1 MNVDGHLQ
9 KQLVHIPNVTI
20 FMSSQPLKKVQE
32 NPSHNSNGTGT
43 GAAETLWS
51 TCLDVLKKK
60 LNNQEFKTWF
70 APITPLQF
78 SDNELTIEVPSQFFY
93 EWIEENYSAQ
103 LKQVLKEILGS
114 EGKLMYS
121 IVMDKSQSYPVT
133 IELPHQNI
141 TKAESLENGSSA
153 KANVSSDRDFLE
165 RYRTKFESHLNPK
178 YTFDTLI
185 RGDCNSLAFAAS
197 KSVSQN
203 PGQNA
208 FNPLVIYGGVG
219 LGKTHMTQ
227 AIGNH
232 VRENSISEYVLYVS
246 SEKFAVDFVNAIQ
259 NGNIQEFSAFYRK
272 VDVLIIDDIQF
283 FAGKEKTQEEI
294 FHIFNTLH
302 QANKQ
307 IILSSDRPI
316 KEIRG
321 IEDRLISRFN
331 WGLSA
336 DIQPPDYETR
346 KAIIQSKLEQ
356 NGVTFDAN
364 VIEFI
369 ATNVTQNVRDLEGC
383 IVKLLA
389 AHSLFNRE
397 IDLVFT
403 KATLKDIIRTPSRQL
418 SLETIE
424 KAICSYFSITPN
436 DLKGKSKKKEIAAGR
451 QIAMYLSKE
460 LTDSSLKTIG
470 LHFGGRD
477 HSTVIHGYNAVYKKV
492 ESSTEMRSHV
502 EELKKR
508 IEIMSI

>member
-1 MNVDGHLQ
+1 MPLQ
-9 KQLVHIPNVTI
+9 HSKELTAEQTTDTTI
-20 FMSSQPLKKVQE
+20 AKGSAKKV
-32 NPSHNSNGTGT
+32 
-43 GAAETLWS
+43 WS
-51 TCLDVLKKK
+51 ACLEVLRHK
-60 LNNQEFKTWF
+60 LNNQAFKTWF
-70 APITPLQF
+70 TPITPLLF

-93 EWIEENYSAQ
+93 EWIEENYSNQ
-103 LKQVLKEILGS
+103 LKQALKETLGA

-121 IVMDKSQSYPVT
+121 IVIDKSQSHPVT

-141 TKAESLENGSSA
+141 PKTDAGDEIC
-153 KANVSSDRDFLE
+153 SDGHTLSDKEFVTRH
-165 RYRTKFESHLNPK
+165 RTKFESHLNPK

-219 LGKTHMTQ
+219 LGKTHMMQ
-227 AIGNH
+227 AVGNH
-232 VRENSISEYVLYVS
+232 VRETHRSEYVLYVS
-246 SEKFAVDFVNAIQ
+246 SEKFAIDFVNAIQ
-259 NGNIQEFSAFYRK
+259 NGKIQQFSSFYRK
-272 VDVLIIDDIQF
+272 MDVLIIDDIQF

-302 QANKQ
+302 QSNKQ

-321 IEDRLISRFN
+321 IEERLISRFN

-346 KAIIQSKLEQ
+346 KAIIQSKLEHS
-356 NGVTFDAN
+356 GVTLDES
-364 VIEFI
+364 VVEFI
-369 ATNVTQNVRDLEGC
+369 ATNVTQNVREIEGC

-389 AHSLFNRE
+389 SHSLFNQE
-397 IDLVFT
+397 IDLQFT
-403 KATLKDIIRTPSRQL
+403 KMTLKDIIRIQSKTL

-424 KAICSYFSITPN
+424 KAICTYFSITPN

-451 QIAMYLSKE
+451 QVAMYLSKE
-460 LTDSSLKTIG
+460 LTGSSLKTIG

-477 HSTVIHGYNAVYKKV
+477 HSTVIHGHNTIKNKV
-492 ESSTEMRSHV
+492 ENSAETRGQI

-508 IEIMSI
+508 IDIMSM

>member
-1 MNVDGHLQ
+1 
-9 KQLVHIPNVTI
+9 
-20 FMSSQPLKKVQE
+20 MSPQSLNGADDQPY
-32 NPSHNSNGTGT
+32 SNGKNNNN
-43 GAAETLWS
+43 GADRIWAA
-51 TCLDVLKKK
+51 CLNVLREK
-60 LNNQEFKTWF
+60 LNMQEFNTWF
-70 APITPLQF
+70 APIAPLDLT
-78 SDNELTIEVPSQFFY
+78 DNELTIEVPSQFFY
-93 EWIEENYSAQ
+93 EWIEENYSGQ
-103 LKQVLKEILGS
+103 LKQVLGDILGS

-121 IVMDKSQSYPVT
+121 IVMDKSHNQPVT

-141 TKAESLENGSSA
+141 NPASHDSDCPPKNGITVE
-153 KANVSSDRDFLE
+153 KDMLE

-197 KSVSQN
+197 KSVSQK
-203 PGQNA
+203 PGQSA

-232 VRENSISEYVLYVS
+232 VRENNMSQCVLYVS

-259 NGNIQEFSAFYRK
+259 NGNIGEFSSFYRK

-336 DIQPPDYETR
+336 DIHPPDYETR
-346 KAIIQSKLEQ
+346 KAIINSKLKQ
-356 NGVTFDAN
+356 SGLDFDSN

-369 ATNVTQNVRDLEGC
+369 ATNVTDNVREIEGC

-389 AHSLFNRE
+389 AHSLDNRD
-397 IDLVFT
+397 IDLAFT
-403 KATLKDIIRTPSRQL
+403 KSTLKDIIRTASRQL
-418 SLETIE
+418 TLETIE
-424 KAICSYFSITPN
+424 KAVCSYFSITPN
-436 DLKGKSKKKEIAAGR
+436 DLKGKSKKKEIAIGR
-451 QIAMYLSKE
+451 QTAMYLSKI
-460 LTDSSLKTIG
+460 LTDYSLKTIG

-477 HSTVIHGYNAVYKKV
+477 HSTVIHAYNTIRDKV
-492 ESSTEMRSHV
+492 KTSTEVRDHI

-508 IEIMSI
+508 IEIMTI

>member
-1 MNVDGHLQ
+1 MPSLPANVLGDT
-9 KQLVHIPNVTI
+9 NVQATA
-20 FMSSQPLKKVQE
+20 SD
-32 NPSHNSNGTGT
+32 T
-43 GAAETLWS
+43 GAAQKIWNA
-51 TCLDVLKKK
+51 CLDVLKEK
-60 LNNQEFKTWF
+60 LNSQAFKTWF
-70 APITPLQF
+70 TPITPLHF

-93 EWIEENYSAQ
+93 EWIEENYSTQ
-103 LKQVLKEILGS
+103 LKQALKDIIGS

-121 IVMDKSQSYPVT
+121 IVMDKSQSSPVT
-133 IELPHQNI
+133 IELPHQHRAN
-141 TKAESLENGSSA
+141 AENGSSTSVA
-153 KANVSSDRDFLE
+153 ASSDRDFLE

-178 YTFDTLI
+178 YTFETLI

-246 SEKFAVDFVNAIQ
+246 SEKFAIDFVNAIQ
-259 NGNIQEFSAFYRK
+259 NGNIQEFSSFYRK

-356 NGVTFDAN
+356 NGVNFDAN
-364 VIEFI
+364 VIDFI
-369 ATNVTQNVRDLEGC
+369 ATNVTQNVRELEGC

-389 AHSLFNRE
+389 AHSLFNKE
-397 IDLVFT
+397 IDLPFT
-403 KATLKDIIRTPSRQL
+403 KTTLKDIIRIQSKQL
-418 SLETIE
+418 TLETIE

-436 DLKGKSKKKEIAAGR
+436 DLKGKSKKKEIATGR

-477 HSTVIHGYNAVYKKV
+477 HSTVIHGYNTINKKV
-492 ESSTEMRSHV
+492 ENSSEMRSHV